1 MILPASSVILA
12 SMSELRI
19 QGKNSEGTHLTLV
32 DNEGQEF
39 SLRISDTLRATVNQ
53 PRLSAV
59 PTDGF
64 EETISVKEI
73 QRRLRAGDA
82 PEVIA
87 REGNTTLDK
96 IARFSGPILQEREY
110 ILSQVRNAPLRKD
123 SIRLEVTFLDAI
135 VNKLVPRGVDADD
148 LSWNTWRLPDATWH
162 IELHYPNRDGNGIAT
177 WNFDTSR
184 QTINPTDDNGAWLIG
199 EEPPARVIEPG
210 FINAE
215 PTHPSRVESPAP
227 ASVDLPGANSLFSP
241 VAVEEKPE
249 TPRLVAIRDT
259 PSAQDAEDGVVARAK
274 IPSWDEIMFGA
285 KAPVGE
291 TPTQDEED
299 YDNN

>member
-19 QGKNSEGTHLTLV
+19 QGKNGEGTHLTLV
-32 DNEGQEF
+32 DNDGQEF

-59 PTDGF
+59 PSDDL

-96 IARFSGPILQEREY
+96 ISRFSGPILQEREY
-110 ILSQVRNAPLRKD
+110 ILSLARNASLRKN
-123 SIRLEVTFLDAI
+123 SASSELTFLDSVI
-135 VNKLVPRGVDADD
+135 SKLVPRGVDEDAIT
-148 LSWNTWRLPDATWH
+148 WNTWRLPDTTWH
-162 IELHYPNRDGNGIAT
+162 IELHYPNRDGNGVAT

-184 QTINPTDDNGAWLIG
+184 HSINPTDDNGAWLID
-199 EEPPARVIEPG
+199 EDAPARVIEPG
-210 FINAE
+210 FINPE
-215 PTHPSRVESPAP
+215 PTHPARFETPAP
-227 ASVDLPGANSLFSP
+227 VVDLPGASSLFAP
-241 VAVEEKPE
+241 VVEEERAE

-259 PSAQDAEDGVVARAK
+259 PTAADSEDGVTARAK
-274 IPSWDEIMFGA
+274 IPSWDEIMFGH
-285 KAPVGE
+285 KKSSENSENSGE
-291 TPTQDEED
+291 E
-299 YDNN
+299 N

>member
-1 MILPASSVILA
+1 
-12 SMSELRI
+12 MSELRL
-19 QGKNSEGTHLTLV
+19 QGKNNEGTHLTLV
-32 DNEGQEF
+32 DNDGTEF

-53 PRLSAV
+53 PRLTAV
-59 PTDGF
+59 PSDS

-110 ILSQVRNAPLRKD
+110 ILSQARTAALRKD
-123 SIRLEVTFLDAI
+123 SARLDISFLDAVI
-135 VNKLVPRGVDADD
+135 GKLVPRGVDADD

-162 IELHYPNRDGNGIAT
+162 IELHFPNRDGNGVAT

-199 EEPPARVIEPG
+199 EGAPARVIEPG
-210 FINAE
+210 YINAE
-215 PTHPSRVESPAP
+215 PTHPSRVETPAP
-227 ASVDLPGANSLFSP
+227 VELPGANSLFSP
-241 VAVEEKPE
+241 VAAVQEEKPE

-259 PSAQDAEDGVVARAK
+259 PTAADSEDGVVARAK

-285 KAPVGE
+285 KAPAE
-291 TPTQDEED
+291 TSAEED